1 MSELGTLEQQAR
13 RYRPRRNKV
22 TDDVAVVIQQVLL
35 LGVAFG
41 HDGPVRGI
49 DTRKRLQT
57 LGGLLAR
64 YLTSVKQVWG
74 SVNEDDVHDLF
85 NHDLVDWWVAEQVR
99 ENPSARHE
107 RSLLRLCWAWTSPDP
122 RMAARE
128 LSELPRTRPFQVHR
142 TVPESR
148 PLTPDELHK
157 VCDWLEV
164 APTQQSRERATFAVA
179 LTIGA
184 GLRTSQRRA
193 LTTGDLDP
201 RGEHVRV
208 DGGLVPVRP
217 EAQAAVASLYER
229 GVDGASQAF
238 PFTNMQPLGFDLKT
252 TRLID
257 TWVVMQ
263 LCDGVE
269 VSELEPRSNYGQ
281 ICRAAIAA
289 LRFDTDYADV
299 VVPPLE
305 GHTRPGYGHLR
316 VVADPG
322 EARP

>member
-1 MSELGTLEQQAR
+1 MTGLGTLEDQAR
-13 RYRPRRNKV
+13 RYRPRRNPV
-22 TDDVAVVIQQVLL
+22 TDDVAVVIQHVLVC
-35 LGVAFG
+35 GVAAG
-41 HDGPVRGI
+41 GTGPVRGI

-57 LGGLLAR
+57 VGGLLAR

-85 NHDLVDWWVAEQVR
+85 NHDLVDYWVAEEVR

-122 RMAARE
+122 LMAARE
-128 LSELPRTRPFQVHR
+128 LSELPQTRPFKVHK
-142 TVPESR
+142 TTPESR
-148 PLTPDELHK
+148 PLTPDELRA
-157 VCDWLEV
+157 VCEWLEV

-193 LTTGDLDP
+193 LGYRDLDP
-201 RGEHVRV
+201 RGEYVRV
-208 DGGLVPVRP
+208 DGEQVPVRP
-217 EAQAAVASLYER
+217 EAHAAVASLREH
-229 GVDGASQAF
+229 GISGASQGFAF
-238 PFTNMQPLGFDLKT
+238 SNMQPLGFDLKP

-269 VSELEPRSNYGQ
+269 VPELEPRSNYAQ

-289 LRFDTDYADV
+289 LRFDTDYSGI

-305 GHTRPGYGHLR
+305 GVSRPGYGHLR
-316 VVADPG
+316 VVSSDG
-322 EARP
+322 EVTP

>member
-1 MSELGTLEQQAR
+1 MTGLGTLEDQAR

-22 TDDVAVVIQQVLL
+22 TDDVAEVIQHVLL
-35 LGVAFG
+35 CGVAFG
-41 HDGPVRGI
+41 HDGPVRGV

-57 LGGLLAR
+57 VGGLLAR

-99 ENPSARHE
+99 ENPPARHE

-128 LSELPRTRPFQVHR
+128 LSELPRTRPFQVHK

-148 PLTPDELHK
+148 PLSPDELHK

-164 APTQQSRERATFAVA
+164 APTTQSRERATFAVA

-193 LTTGDLDP
+193 LRTSDLDS
-201 RGEHVRV
+201 RGEFVRV
-208 DGGLVPVRP
+208 DGEQVPVRP
-217 EAQAAVASLYER
+217 EARAAVASLYER
-229 GVDGASQAF
+229 GVNGASQGFAF
-238 PFTNMQPLGFDLKT
+238 SNMQPLGFEMKP

-263 LCDGVE
+263 LRDGVE
-269 VSELEPRSNYGQ
+269 VSELEHRSNYGQ
-281 ICRAAIAA
+281 ISRAAIAA
-289 LRFDTDYADV
+289 LRHDTDYSGIV
-299 VVPPLE
+299 IPPLE
-305 GHTRPGYGHLR
+305 GVSRPGYGHLR
-316 VVADPG
+316 VVSSGG
-322 EARP
+322 EVTP

>member
-1 MSELGTLEQQAR
+1 MRELGTLEEQAR

-22 TDDVAVVIQQVLL
+22 TDDVAEVVQHVLL
-35 LGVAFG
+35 CGVAFG

-57 LGGLLAR
+57 MGGLLAR
-64 YLTSVKQVWG
+64 YFTSVKQVWG
-74 SVNEDDVHDLF
+74 EVSVEDVHELF
-85 NHDLVDWWVAEQVR
+85 NHDLVDWWVAEQVC
-99 ENPSARHE
+99 ENPSSRHE

-122 RMAARE
+122 DMAARE
-128 LSELPRTRPFQVHR
+128 LSELPRTRPFRVHK

-148 PLTPDELHK
+148 PLTPRELHQ
-157 VCDWLEV
+157 VCAWLEV

-184 GLRTSQRRA
+184 GLRTSQRVA
-193 LTTGDLDP
+193 LAASDIDP
-201 RGEHVRV
+201 RGEFVMV
-208 DGGLVPVRP
+208 DGERVEVRP
-217 EAQAAVASLYER
+217 EARAAVASLAER
-229 GVDGASQAF
+229 AVSGASQGF
-238 PFTNMQPLGFDLKT
+238 PFNNMQPLGFDLKP

-269 VSELEPRSNYGQ
+269 VEELEQRSNYAQ

-289 LRFDTDYADV
+289 LRHDTDYSDV
-299 VVPPLE
+299 VIPPLE
-305 GHTRPGYGHLR
+305 GRTRPGYGHLR
-316 VVADPG
+316 VVSEG
-322 EARP
+322 EGEEL